1 VFHEYFV
8 TTEAYSRQLN
18 LQNPQG
24 YAGDLAESFAELVKT
39 MYRDEADT
47 GVLRNFKNVISQCSD
62 QFQGYD

>member
-1 VFHEYFV
+1 
-8 TTEAYSRQLN
+8 
-18 LQNPQG
+18 
-24 YAGDLAESFAELVKT
+24 